1 MAHIQV
7 HSLCVYTACL
17 THTETSML
25 FGLRHLG
32 FCLGQLCRLLPGRC
46 AITAEAPEDALLGRL
61 GHGLQAPVGQ
71 GVVGDVVLVVTEA
84 QS

>member
-1 MAHIQV
+1 M
-7 HSLCVYTACL
+7 
-17 THTETSML
+17 
-25 FGLRHLG
+25 
-32 FCLGQLCRLLPGRC
+32 GQLCRLLPGRC